1 MPTLPKKATREL
13 RQETVVGVT
22 AAMPG
27 PARHQESGDIEV
39 MFHQVRVT
47 ESDRD
52 VLRFLWWCDGKLDE
66 QPTIH
71 RMKVHLFGGVWSP
84 SCCSFVLRR
93 TAEDFRDKFDEEV
106 TETVLS
112 DLYVDECLKSVD
124 SVERAIHI
132 VHQLT
137 KLLKNGGFRLTKSSK
152 WISNSREVM
161 ASIPN
166 KDQLKKVRSLD
177 LQCEAL
183 PVERALGVSWDIEN
197 DEFSFDLK
205 VLNKPLTRRGVL
217 SIVSLDF

>member
-52 VLRFLWWCDGKLDE
+52 VLRFLWRDGKLDE

-137 KLLKNGGFRLTKSSK
+137 KLLKNGGFRLTK
-152 WISNSREVM
+152 WISNSRDVM

-166 KDQLKKVRSLD
+166 KDQLKKVQSLD